1 MPADRLNLL
10 PLSDLVAKEPHDEE
24 ESAKRH
30 VERHDYSHLEPQPD
44 SPTAP
49 VSRLVHSLV
58 LSQLPV
64 LRARRGVER

>member
-30 VERHDYSHLEPQPD
+30 VERHDYSHDESQPD
-44 SPTAP
+44 SPTAR
-49 VSRLVHSLV
+49 VTRLVHSLV